1 MTEQVSPPPQE
12 EPRGVR
18 AVEVALFL
26 IFGLIPIGVLYWFA
40 SQGMNDTQGRQF
52 EHERRLVMVSCMKAL
67 DDREECRGQVD
78 RMVMECYAQHKV
90 KETGAVRDREV
101 FKACISRSKDGVFRV
116 RTEAEKKADAK
127 TMKDRRK

>member
-1 MTEQVSPPPQE
+1 MTEHESSPPQE

-18 AVEVALFL
+18 PVEVALFL
-26 IFGLIPIGVLYWFA
+26 IFGLVPIGLLYWFA

-52 EHERRLVMVSCMKAL
+52 EQERRLVMVSCMKAL

-78 RMVMECYAQHKV
+78 RMVMECYDQHRI
-90 KETGAVRDREV
+90 KETGGVRDRKV
-101 FKACISRSKDGVFRV
+101 FKTCISRSKDGVFRV